1 MQNITPENDNQRDTK
16 IKETVKDPKAPV
28 KRTLSGRVKVFSIGF
43 CVLVSL
49 LHIYYN
55 SFGLIEVVQKNM
67 MHISLMMGIIF
78 LFKPASKRSPMD
90 KPSFFDWGFFVLSLG
105 VGAYLFLSHD
115 RWIQTL
121 LQPNFNDVIYGVV
134 FILLI
139 IEASRRTV
147 GWMLT
152 ILSVLFLVYAYVG
165 PYMPGPFAHQGFSLE
180 RILIRVTMTSE
191 GILGV
196 AAMVSASYIFMFI
209 LFASFLKATKASD
222 FFNDLATALTGH
234 RRGGPAKASIFASAL
249 TGTISGSSQAN
260 VATTGSFTIPLM
272 ISVGYKPYFAGAVEA
287 IASTGGI
294 LMPPIMG
301 AAAFI
306 MSSYLG
312 VPYNKI
318 MIAGLTP
325 AFLYYWTLF
334 HMVDLGAAKWGLVGI
349 SKENLPD
356 VGAVIKERGHLLAP
370 LVIIILFLIIGYS
383 PLLAAFIGII
393 SVLVV
398 SFLRKGTRLSLK
410 DIIFALAEGAENGA
424 TIAIICGIIGFI
436 IASVGMTG
444 VGQTIGVNIVKWAGG
459 HLLLTAIMCMITAI
473 ILGMG
478 LPGPACYIITATV
491 AAPALIQ
498 IGINPLAAH
507 FFAFYFGTM
516 SSVIPPV
523 ALTSFTAG
531 AIAKTDPNRVAFT
544 GLFLGS
550 AGLLL
555 PYMYIYNPVLLSLNF
570 SWMGYITTLLFS
582 LVGLYSIAITV
593 LGHLRKRLNPVV
605 RSIFGIA
612 ALTMISPLN
621 YFRLAGLALFAVTF
635 IIIWRQGKD

>member
-1 MQNITPENDNQRDTK
+1 MPNTPCEEATAAESSQ
-16 IKETVKDPKAPV
+16 
-28 KRTLSGRVKVFSIGF
+28 KRIFTGRVKTFFLSF
-43 CVLVSL
+43 CVIVSL

-67 MHISLMMGIIF
+67 LHISLMMGIVF
-78 LFKPASKRSPMD
+78 LLKPATTKSSREN
-90 KPSFFDWGFFVLSLG
+90 PSALDWLCFTLSLG
-105 VGAYLFLSHD
+105 IGVYMLLSYD
-115 RWIQTL
+115 RWVQTL
-121 LQPNFNDVIYGVV
+121 LHPNLLDIVYGIL
-134 FILLI
+134 FIVLI
-139 IEASRRTV
+139 VEASRRTV

-165 PYMPGPFAHQGFSLE
+165 PWMPGIFAHQGFSLK
-180 RILIRVTMTSE
+180 RIFIRVTMTSE

-222 FFNDLATALTGH
+222 FFNDLATAMTGH

-272 ISVGYKPYFAGAVEA
+272 ISIGYKPYFAGAVEA
-287 IASTGGI
+287 VASTGGV
-294 LMPPIMG
+294 LTPPIMG

-312 VPYNKI
+312 IPYNKL

-325 AFLYYWTLF
+325 AILYYWTLF
-334 HMVDLGAAKWGLVGI
+334 HMVDLGAAKWGLTGVPRESLPKASTI
-349 SKENLPD
+349 MKE
-356 VGAVIKERGHLLAP
+356 KGHLLAP
-370 LVIIILFLIIGYS
+370 LVLIILFLILGYS

-393 SVLVV
+393 STLVV
-398 SFLRKGTRLSLK
+398 SSLRKSTRLSLK

-424 TIAIICGIIGFI
+424 SIAIICGIIGFI

-444 VGQTIGVNIVKWAGG
+444 VGQAIGVNIVRWAGG
-459 HLLLTAIMCMITAI
+459 NLWLTAVMCMITAI

-498 IGINPLAAH
+498 MGVPPLAAH

-531 AIAKTDPNRVAFT
+531 AIAKAEPNKVAFT

-555 PYMYIYNPVLLSLNF
+555 PYMYIYNPILLSINF
-570 SWMGYITTLLFS
+570 SWVSYIPTMFCCLI
-582 LVGLYSIAITV
+582 GLYSIAITV
-593 LGHLRKRLNPVV
+593 IGN
-605 RSIFGIA
+605 FGA
-612 ALTMISPLN
+612 ALNLLDRAIFCFVAFLMVSPVN
-621 YFRLAGLALFAVTF
+621 KFRLIGFVLFAIELLLT
-635 IIIWRQGKD
+635 WKKYRSPKAASPEKGR